1 MSLHVAVPSGTGPAN
16 RAKTS
21 VRRREILETA
31 TAVFADKGIIATT
44 VRDISERAG
53 ILSGSLYHHFSSKE
67 EMIAEILAPVVKSQ
81 VEIFDHIAANVDNP
95 TEILRQGI
103 AAAIAQTAVNPSVA
117 RILQQDEHH
126 IRELSGLDEVVRL
139 RREIRAR
146 LESVIEQG
154 ITAGEFRSDCNARVM
169 STAYFDLVLG
179 AYRHLEPI
187 GHHSAAE
194 VTEQL
199 TSLILQGLRTA

>member
-1 MSLHVAVPSGTGPAN
+1 MSLYVAVPSGTGQAN

-53 ILSGSLYHHFSSKE
+53 ILSGSLYHHFASKE
-67 EMIAEILAPVVKSQ
+67 EMIAEILSPVITSQ
-81 VEIFDHIAANVDNP
+81 VDIFERITANVDDP

-103 AAAIAQTAVNPSVA
+103 AAAIAQTAANPGVA
-117 RILQQDEHH
+117 RILHQDEHH
-126 IRELSGLDEVVRL
+126 IRELPGLDEVVRL
-139 RREIRAR
+139 RRAIRAR
-146 LESVIEQG
+146 LEGVIEQG
-154 ITAGEFRSDCNARVM
+154 ITVGQFRSDCNARVM

-187 GHHSAAE
+187 GRHSAAE

-199 TSLILQGLRTA
+199 TALVLQGLRTV